1 VDAGAGSESGQSWPD
16 WCYVLTVAA
25 VSVVSIFDAK
35 AQFSALVARAE
46 AGEEIVISKHGRPA
60 ARLLP
65 IEPVSQPRRPGVFA
79 GQIWIA
85 PDFDDFTEQDE
96 RDWYGE

>member
-1 VDAGAGSESGQSWPD
+1 MTS
-16 WCYVLTVAA
+16 
-25 VSVVSIFDAK
+25 VSVFDAK

-46 AGEEIVISKHGRPA
+46 AGEEIVISRHGRPA
-60 ARLLP
+60 ARLVP
-65 IEPVSQPRRPGVFA
+65 AAARVSPRRPGALA
-79 GQIWIA
+79 GQFWMA